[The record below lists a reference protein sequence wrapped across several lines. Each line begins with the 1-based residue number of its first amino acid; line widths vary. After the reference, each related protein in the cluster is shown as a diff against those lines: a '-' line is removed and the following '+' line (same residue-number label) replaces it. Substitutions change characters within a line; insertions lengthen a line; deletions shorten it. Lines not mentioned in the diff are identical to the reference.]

1 LKTKLEK
8 AQNPMAKMMITF
20 SLILSMSGC
29 SILTIADTAVS
40 AAVDVVGMGVHA
52 ATSAVD
58 AILPSP
64 KK

>member
-1 LKTKLEK
+1 LNPFK
-8 AQNPMAKMMITF
+8 AQCSNPLIRLTTLL
-20 SLILSMSGC
+20 LILCLSGC
-29 SILTIADTAVS
+29 SILSIADTAVS

-58 AILPSP
+58 AILPGP